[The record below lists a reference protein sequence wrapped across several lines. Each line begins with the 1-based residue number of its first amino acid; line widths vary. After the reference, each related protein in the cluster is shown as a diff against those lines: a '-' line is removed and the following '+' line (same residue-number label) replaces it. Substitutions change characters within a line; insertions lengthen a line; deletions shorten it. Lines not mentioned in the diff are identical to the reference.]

1 MNKVRL
7 FFLVLLVS
15 LLALLQ
21 SLGFSLL
28 GIKPDL
34 ALLAV
39 IAASFFVEDLLEGL
53 FLVALSAL
61 ILKFSP
67 GFGKEILLFSLIGAA
82 SVITR
87 IYLPWR
93 HFIVNLILI
102 AAGTLTFYLVL
113 APNLILGGMFL
124 KELTLNLSFG
134 ALIFALFSALWQN
147 KET

>member
-7 FFLVLLVS
+7 FFLILLVS

-28 GIKPDL
+28 GIEPNL

-87 IYLPWR
+87 IYFPWS

-102 AAGTLTFYLVL
+102 AAGTLAFYLVL
-113 APNLILGGMFL
+113 APTLIL
-124 KELTLNLSFG
+124 
-134 ALIFALFSALWQN
+134 
-147 KET
+147 

>member
-67 GFGKEILLFSLIGAA
+67 DLGKEILIFSLIGAA

-93 HFIVNLILI
+93 HFIVNLTLI
-102 AAGTLTFYLVL
+102 AAGTFIFYLVL
-113 APNLILGGMFL
+113 SPNLILGTIFL
-124 KELTLNLSFG
+124 KELTLNLVFG

>member
-7 FFLVLLVS
+7 FFLILLVS

-28 GIKPDL
+28 GIQPNL
-34 ALLAV
+34 ALFTV

-53 FLVALSAL
+53 LLVALSAL

-67 GFGKEILLFSLIGAA
+67 DFGKEILLFSLIGAA
-82 SVITR
+82 SVIAR
-87 IYLPWR
+87 KYLPWR

-102 AAGTLTFYLVL
+102 AAGTLTFYLFL
-113 APNLILGGMFL
+113 APNFILGGTFL
-124 KELTLNLSFG
+124 KELILNLSFG
-134 ALIFALFSALWQN
+134 ALFFALFSALWQN